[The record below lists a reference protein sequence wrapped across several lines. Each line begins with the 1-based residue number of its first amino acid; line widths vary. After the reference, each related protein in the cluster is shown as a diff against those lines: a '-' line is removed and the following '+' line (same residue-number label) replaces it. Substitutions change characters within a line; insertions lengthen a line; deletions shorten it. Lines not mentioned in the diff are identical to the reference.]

1 MNYAELKTYDVANG
15 PGIRVSL
22 FVSGCTHA
30 CKGCFNEQAWD
41 FNYGKPFTD
50 EVIDSIIDTMSFG
63 AYRGITFLGGEP
75 MDPHNQA
82 DVLKCAKRIKKAYPD
97 KDIWLFTGYTYE
109 YIMENMYEQLPD
121 TKELMSLID
130 VMVDGPYVESKR
142 NITLLF
148 RGSENQRL
156 INLKETLKQ
165 GEVVWWEREISRG

>member
-22 FVSGCTHA
+22 FVSGCTHE
-30 CKGCFNEQAWD
+30 CKGCFNQQAWD
-41 FNYGKPFTD
+41 FDYGKPFD
-50 EVIDSIIDTMSFG
+50 DSVIDYIIDTMSFG

-75 MDPHNQA
+75 MNPKNQEG
-82 DVLKCAKRIKKAYPD
+82 VLKCAKRVKEAYPD

-109 YIMENMYEQLPD
+109 YIMENMYDKLPH

-156 INLKETLKQ
+156 INLPKTLET